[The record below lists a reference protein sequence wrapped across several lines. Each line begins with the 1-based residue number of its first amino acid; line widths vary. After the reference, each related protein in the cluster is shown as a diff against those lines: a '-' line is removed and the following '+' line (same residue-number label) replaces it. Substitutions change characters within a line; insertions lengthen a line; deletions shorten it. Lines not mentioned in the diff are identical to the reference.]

1 MKTLTCRPC
10 FARIGW
16 ALNQAHRASRSP
28 GADDHGEMSKLER
41 WHFDCE
47 QMSSSGLEGGDSSG
61 PSRVSWPFVPSSE
74 QDLFRFLSYIQA
86 NEN

>member
-1 MKTLTCRPC
+1 MERPPC

-16 ALNQAHRASRSP
+16 ALNQAHHASRSP
-28 GADDHGEMSKLER
+28 GADGHDEMSKLES

-61 PSRVSWPFVPSSE
+61 PSRVSWPFGPSSE